1 MSITVHILLSAMR
14 AVKKTG
20 LIKGPDTDVDE
31 NLQKAREYNRRHPY
45 KEPSDRKA
53 TYRTVHVGGYPCL
66 VIGKT
71 VADRWQ
77 YLVKSCGLSR
87 EQIEAMAPAFFCEP
101 GNLITLHFT
110 FDDLQAL
117 AIMQALFLLSKCI
130 SL

>member
-1 MSITVHILLSAMR
+1 MKILFGQKRRKLYPLHLVMR
-14 AVKKTG
+14 
-20 LIKGPDTDVDE
+20 D
-31 NLQKAREYNRRHPY
+31 
-45 KEPSDRKA
+45 
-53 TYRTVHVGGYPCL
+53 
-66 VIGKT
+66 IGKT